1 MKEKQLEKWIWRLIF
16 GGMLGASLGWF
27 LRSGSAAAGWT
38 LIGGGAALA
47 AVGAGLIVVR
57 ARMGP

>member
-1 MKEKQLEKWIWRLIF
+1 MNKKQLEKWSWILIY
-16 GGMLGASLGWF
+16 GGLLGASLGWF
-27 LRSGSAAAGWT
+27 LRAGSDAAGWT
-38 LIGGGAALA
+38 LIGAGAALA